1 MKRHAFLVA
10 VFGILLVSAGCLSSF
25 VKSFAKD
32 INDTKQNIDIIEN
45 KYKTF
50 KGLLQSF
57 NGDREIVFTDIFNN
71 MFIENLE
78 SNYDNWVIKLQD
90 YEKTANKI
98 FSYKDFLI
106 DSCNNIIYNDSDI
119 QSKCDSML
127 ISYETAN
134 NYYVKDINKWN
145 EFVNSYNLSLE
156 DELYKRNLFD
166 LKTRNY
172 IDFNDDG
179 EYLGK

>member
-1 MKRHAFLVA
+1 MKRKAILVF
-10 VFGILLVSAGCLSSF
+10 VVGILLVGIGFIMSF

-32 INDTKQNIDIIEN
+32 VSEQQENIEIIEKEYSN
-45 KYKTF
+45 F
-50 KGLLQSF
+50 KDLLQSF
-57 NGDREIVFTDIFNN
+57 NGDREIVYNDVFNN
-71 MFIENLE
+71 LFIENLE
-78 SNYDNWVIKLQD
+78 GNYDSWVIILQD
-90 YEKTANKI
+90 YEKTSEKI
-98 FSYKDFLI
+98 FEYKSLLQDRCFGI
-106 DSCNNIIYNDSDI
+106 NYSDSNI

-134 NYYVKDINKWN
+134 NYFVKDINKWN
-145 EFVNSYNLSLE
+145 SFVDSYNNQVE
-156 DELYKRNLFD
+156 EIYMRDGFD

>member
-1 MKRHAFLVA
+1 MKRKAILVF
-10 VFGILLVSAGCLSSF
+10 VVGILLVGIGFIMSF

-32 INDTKQNIDIIEN
+32 VSEQQENIEIIEKEYSN
-45 KYKTF
+45 F
-50 KGLLQSF
+50 KDLLQSF
-57 NGDREIVFTDIFNN
+57 NGDRELVYTDLFNN

-78 SNYDNWVIKLQD
+78 GSYDSWVIMLQD
-90 YEKTANKI
+90 YEKTAYQI
-98 FSYKDFLI
+98 FEYKSFLQEKCY
-106 DSCNNIIYNDSDI
+106 DVLYNDSNI

-134 NYYVKDINKWN
+134 NYFVKDINKWN
-145 EFVNSYNLSLE
+145 SFVDSYNNQVE
-156 DELYKRNLFD
+156 EIYMRDGFD

>member
-1 MKRHAFLVA
+1 MKRHALLVA
-10 VFGILLVSAGCLSSF
+10 VFGVLLVGSGFISSF
-25 VKSFAKD
+25 VQSFAKD
-32 INDTKQNIDIIEN
+32 INDTKENMEIIED
-45 KYKTF
+45 KYNTF
-50 KGLLQSF
+50 KDLLQSF
-57 NGDREIVFTDIFNN
+57 NGDREIVFNDVFNN

-78 SNYDNWVIKLQD
+78 SNYDGWVIKLQD
-90 YEKTANKI
+90 YEMTVNKI
-98 FSYKDFLI
+98 FAYKEFLI
-106 DSCNNIIYNDSDI
+106 DYCSNIIYNDSDV

-134 NYYVKDINKWN
+134 NYFVKDINKWN
-145 EFVNSYNLSLE
+145 EFVNSYNTQLE

-166 LKTRNY
+166 LNRDF